1 MKKLVGPL
9 ILGCIALLGVFYAW
23 THLGRVAAR
32 AAVPSPTV
40 VPSPTTAPAAE
51 AQYAEAELANQLVTV
66 TGPMAD
72 HMLNQKPTVVET
84 ASPVLHDATAMDRVG
99 HTSARTDSPI
109 LHKTLEVA
117 RAANLPFEIPAHAAN
132 PKLRGTY
139 QAFVRQS
146 GTQPSEEA
154 AEVEF
159 LVLNEEQYSDLL
171 SGRFVD
177 PLFSAGNAHEQE
189 VDFTLPPTFD
199 QSAKY
204 YLVFR
209 NSSTSVRRKFVQADF
224 RIDF

>member
-1 MKKLVGPL
+1 MRKLVGPF
-9 ILGCIALLGVFYAW
+9 IVGCIALLGVFYAW

-32 AAVPSPTV
+32 AAVPSPT
-40 VPSPTTAPAAE
+40 TALAPE
-51 AQYAEAELANQLVTV
+51 AQYAEAELANQMVTV
-66 TGPMAD
+66 TGPLAG
-72 HMLNQKPTVVET
+72 HMLQQKPTVVET
-84 ASPVLHDATAMDRVG
+84 ASPVLHDVTAMDRIG
-99 HTSARTDSPI
+99 RTPARTDSPT
-109 LHKTLEVA
+109 LHKTLEVM

-159 LVLNEEQYSDLL
+159 LVLNEEQYTDLL
-171 SGRFVD
+171 SGRSVD
-177 PLFSAGNAHEQE
+177 ALFSAEEAGTHEL
-189 VDFTLPPTFD
+189 DFTLPPTFD

-209 NSSTSVRRKFVQADF
+209 NSSTSVRKKFVHADF